1 MKLMIV
7 ATNLNRPELWKRWL
21 ILRNLDENNEIVIL
35 SPKKYTVGAQKAYSF
50 GKVIEYSG
58 VEYEEERFKVIPIE
72 ITQDRFGGWSS
83 ADIIPNIKREK
94 PDVVYYIG
102 VHSSPS
108 LSQVI
113 KGARATGAK
122 TYVFTM
128 RGDLKKT
135 TDGLSIK
142 HRLVKMYNDKLTR
155 KNVKGSDAIFVH
167 YPDAIKAFREEGY
180 KKPLFINTQ
189 IGVDTSYFKFT
200 KEGRDRVRERLG
212 LEDCFVFGS
221 ASRLNAEK
229 GVVDIIEALP
239 RNPKIK
245 CMILGSGAESEIKAI
260 KDKAAECGVED
271 QILLPGLIGWDEL
284 PDYLSA
290 MDCAL
295 HVPKRGANWV
305 ETFSLALVQEMSV
318 GLPVI
323 GSYSGSVPYQIGRE
337 DLLVKEGDVRVI
349 REKMEYVINN
359 PEQAKEIGCAMC
371 ERCESCFDIEH
382 IAKCFDIVLKELA
395 HGIYNEKHID
405 TAEKWDDIT

>member
-1 MKLMIV
+1 MKIMIV

-21 ILRNLDENNEIVIL
+21 ILKNLDENNEIVIL
-35 SPKKYTVGAQKAYSF
+35 SPKKYSVGAQKAYSF
-50 GKVIEYSG
+50 GKVIEYNGS
-58 VEYEEERFKVIPIE
+58 EYEEERFRVVPIE

-83 ADIIPNIKREK
+83 GDIVSNIKREN

-113 KGARATGAK
+113 KGARATGAR

-135 TDGLSIK
+135 TEGLSVK
-142 HRLVKMYNDKLTR
+142 HRLVKMYNDHLTR

-167 YPDAIKAFREEGY
+167 YPDAITAFRQEGY
-180 KKPLFINTQ
+180 KGPLFINTQ

-200 KEGRDRVRERLG
+200 QEGRDRVRKQLG
-212 LEDCFVFGS
+212 LDGCFVFGS

-229 GVVDIIEALP
+229 GVLDIIDALP
-239 RNPKIK
+239 CDPKIK

-260 KDKAAECGVED
+260 KERAAARGVED

-318 GLPVI
+318 ELPVI
-323 GSYSGSVPYQIGRE
+323 GTYSGSVPYQIGRE
-337 DLLVKEGDVRVI
+337 DLLVREGDVESL
-349 REKMEYVINN
+349 REKMLFVIND
-359 PEQAKEIGCAMC
+359 PEKAKEIGQATR
-371 ERCESCFDIEH
+371 ERCINCFDVEH
-382 IAKCFDIVLKELA
+382 IARCLDIVLKELA
-395 HGIYNEKHID
+395 QGIYNEKHID
-405 TAEKWDDIT
+405 TADKWEDEK